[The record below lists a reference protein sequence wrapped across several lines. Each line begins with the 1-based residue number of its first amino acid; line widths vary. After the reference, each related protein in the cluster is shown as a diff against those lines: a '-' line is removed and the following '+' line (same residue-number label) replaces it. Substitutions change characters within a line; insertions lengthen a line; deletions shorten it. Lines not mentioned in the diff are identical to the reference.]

1 MNDKNLKPFSKGNK
15 ASVGYGRP
23 KVKEEVKAVKDANY
37 NLLNE
42 LIKSGKYNEIM
53 LEVIENQRINGKID
67 VLKFL
72 SESVVGKE
80 TVKIPND
87 WDCLLE

>member
-1 MNDKNLKPFSKGNK
+1 MNDKNLKPFAKGNK

-42 LIKSGKYNEIM
+42 LVKSGKYNEIM
-53 LEVIENQRINGKID
+53 LEVIENQRANGRID
-67 VLKFL
+67 ALKFL
-72 SESVVGKE
+72 SDSVIGKE
-80 TVKIPND
+80 PVKIPSA
-87 WDCLLE
+87 WDI